1 MLALETVLDPHPS
14 LVFTRLDATEAVL
27 LHLDTK
33 HYYTLN
39 ETGARIWELLQQ
51 GCCAH
56 EIARA
61 LQDDYAITTEAV
73 LPVLLAFVDAL
84 QQEDLVHPRA
94 EGVAAGGLRRPR

>member
-1 MLALETVLDPHPS
+1 MHPHPS

-33 HYYTLN
+33 RYYTLN

-51 GCCAH
+51 GRCAY

-61 LQDDYAITTEAV
+61 LQDDYAITDEAV
-73 LPVLLAFVDAL
+73 LPVLLAFVDEL
-84 QQEDLVHPRA
+84 QQEGLVHPRA
-94 EGVAAGGLRRPR
+94 EGWTAGGSQRTG